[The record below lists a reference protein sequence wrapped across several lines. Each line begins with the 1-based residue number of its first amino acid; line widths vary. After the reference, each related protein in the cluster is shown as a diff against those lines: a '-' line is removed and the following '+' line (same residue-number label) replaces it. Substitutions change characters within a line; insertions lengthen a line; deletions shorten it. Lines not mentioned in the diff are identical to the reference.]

1 MDMYLFNIIMT
12 YLNWFQYSKSFIK
25 KIIKYNNINIL
36 LSSTKMDLIHP
47 SKIQER
53 EKRTYFI

>member
-1 MDMYLFNIIMT
+1 
-12 YLNWFQYSKSFIK
+12 
-25 KIIKYNNINIL
+25 
-36 LSSTKMDLIHP
+36 MDLIHP